1 MQYSFCIDVLRAWKM
16 SLSYI
21 HCVPKL
27 AGAVGASLYCVLVIV
42 TGSSIARCA
51 GRSPATLCKWPS
63 ALTCTLHCSVLML
76 LSNRKM
82 LHCNGPGSLCVPGDQ
97 ELLKSGHWN
106 SISWFITMNCI
117 DPVYT
122 EDLIWQSIKACALL
136 RGTKCVFLFALPQ
149 SEMKSV
155 SGNVG
160 YFVEWKLRSPQSTNC
175 SNITSVWYNHVS
187 QGRRLKL
194 GRPDLQGAIENAF
207 TIQCNNSVRER
218 WE

>member
-1 MQYSFCIDVLRAWKM
+1 MGEKATCFHVFGQQMQYSFCIDLLRAWKM

-21 HCVPKL
+21 HCVTKL
-27 AGAVGASLYCVLVIV
+27 AGAVIASLYCVPVIV

-136 RGTKCVFLFALPQ
+136 RGTKCGFSLCVAPVWNEKCVGKCWLFCRMEIAFP
-149 SEMKSV
+149 SEHQ
-155 SGNVG
+155 
-160 YFVEWKLRSPQSTNC
+160 L
-175 SNITSVWYNHVS
+175 
-187 QGRRLKL
+187 
-194 GRPDLQGAIENAF
+194 
-207 TIQCNNSVRER
+207 
-218 WE
+218 